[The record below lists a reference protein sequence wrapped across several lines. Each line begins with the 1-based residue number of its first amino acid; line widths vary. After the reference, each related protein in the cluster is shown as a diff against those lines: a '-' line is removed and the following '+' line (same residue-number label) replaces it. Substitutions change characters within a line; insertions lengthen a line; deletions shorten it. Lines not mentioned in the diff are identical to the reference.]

1 MASNGVNGTHKAD
14 GNLQGSS
21 PCSTSRVTP
30 RPKTQTGSLDNNVQI
45 FKTQL
50 KPIFRSLLTP
60 PLVNDSKNTQI
71 TLKECLKKFQEN
83 EESFKTV
90 AGPILIEYLADLVT
104 QLITQNETRVNYIGT
119 PAALAFEQEWTRKMS
134 NLRTTEHI
142 LNAPYCRATLMEFSV
157 KFKAFSVEDQHSLRE
172 FMYREIVVLASDLIH
187 TIDIERNKV
196 IAHYVVIVN
205 RQHAEINKMA
215 ENSQATIAAFI
226 KRVAER
232 QKRICELEQEKN
244 VLSLEMEGLKQ
255 RNASFEKEVKENNL
269 RIERLDQKLKK
280 MAEDLEKKTR
290 EEANLRSAAESH
302 RDEIEEDNS
311 KLGERIAQCT
321 MENQEL
327 KSRLDELEKETKDN
341 RNAAECLE
349 RQKTEN
355 DDLRKQ
361 VEELTNRMETH
372 QIKIL
377 AVLDDA
383 KKTESTRESNE
394 QIRRLI
400 QAICIKKDDSKTP
413 NIASNQTGV
422 MLK

>member
-1 MASNGVNGTHKAD
+1 MASNGVNGTHEAD
-14 GNLQGSS
+14 GNLQ
-21 PCSTSRVTP
+21 
-30 RPKTQTGSLDNNVQI
+30 DNNVQI

-50 KPIFRSLLTP
+50 KPIFRSLLAP

-119 PAALAFEQEWTRKMS
+119 PAALAFEQEWTEKMS
-134 NLRTTEHI
+134 NLRTTQLIH
-142 LNAPYCRATLMEFSV
+142 NALYCKATLMEFSV
-157 KFKAFSVEDQHSLRE
+157 KFKSFSVEDQHSLRE
-172 FMYREIVVLASDLIH
+172 FMYREIAVLASDLIH
-187 TIDIERNKV
+187 TIDIEKNKV
-196 IAHYVVIVN
+196 IAHYEVIGN
-205 RQHAEINKMA
+205 RQHAEIKKMA

-255 RNASFEKEVKENNL
+255 RNASFEKEVKEKNL
-269 RIERLDQKLKK
+269 RIEHLNQKLKK
-280 MAEDLEKKTR
+280 MTEDLEKKTR

-302 RDEIEEDNS
+302 RDEIEEDNA
-311 KLGERIAQCT
+311 KLGEKIAQCT
-321 MENQEL
+321 MESQEF

-355 DDLRKQ
+355 DALRKQ

-400 QAICIKKDDSKTP
+400 QAICINEDNSKTP
-413 NIASNQTGV
+413 NTASNQTGV
-422 MLK
+422 MLN